1 MYKILLVEDMDLIR
15 RNILEMIDWESYGC
29 QVIAQA
35 RNGEQGL
42 LAYEQAPADI
52 VITDIKMPVMDGLT
66 MIRQIKQLNPQ
77 AQFILLTA
85 YEEFD
90 YAKQA
95 ISMGIHSYLLKHELD
110 PSVLLAEL
118 KKLCQ
123 AIETKENYYFLNKS
137 DLLRRH
143 LNEGIPLEDSCLP
156 LYPWSGWTALILLEN
171 RDLCAPDSAPAFRRL
186 VHNLRKSLP
195 KEQYTGY
202 SLSQSLCM
210 FLIKTASSSR
220 TIAAD
225 PAFNCFGSVL
235 EETVHTCPVRY
246 ALSVSPAFFDLHSLP
261 KAYDFAKSQLME
273 QVFFHHSCILTPSA
287 VHHGK
292 EPALNW
298 LKQQTEA
305 IGDYLIQHKFF
316 HAQKA
321 IRSLL
326 EEKLPLYQSVFLYQ
340 TAVSQMVTSILAVP
354 CPQYPV
360 DVIQQL
366 TETRQTAIRS
376 DVFTVAE
383 LLCQAVLRLQQL
395 LVPQYSK
402 KVEEILSYIKNHYQE
417 EISLTHIAEH
427 VGLTPLY
434 VSQLFKKEVGMNLM
448 SYITRY
454 RIQVAMELLK
464 TGNYKVYEVSQ
475 LVGYQTVQYFSSC
488 FKKET
493 GKKPSE
499 YC

>member
-15 RNILEMIDWESYGC
+15 RNILEMIDWESYGF

-35 RNGEQGL
+35 KNGEQGL
-42 LAYEQAPADI
+42 LAYRQTPADI
-52 VITDIKMPVMDGLT
+52 VITDIKMPVMDGLA
-66 MIRQIKQLNPQ
+66 MIRQIKQLNPHVH
-77 AQFILLTA
+77 FILLTA
-85 YEEFD
+85 YEDFD

-95 ISMGIHSYLLKHELD
+95 ISIGIHSYLLKHELE

-123 AIETKENYYFLNKS
+123 SIETKENYHYLNKS
-137 DLLRRH
+137 DMLRQH
-143 LNEGIPLEDSCLP
+143 LNDGVPLDDSCLP
-156 LYPWSGWTALILLEN
+156 LYPWFGWTALILLEN
-171 RDLCAPDSAPAFRRL
+171 RSLHDPDSTPVFRRL
-186 VHNLRKSLP
+186 FQDLRKNLS

-202 SLSQSLCM
+202 SLSESLCV
-210 FLIKTASSSR
+210 FLIKTASASHA
-220 TIAAD
+220 IAAD
-225 PAFNCFGSVL
+225 PAFNHFESAL
-235 EETVHTCPVRY
+235 EETVPAHPVRY

-261 KAYDFAKSQLME
+261 KAYDFAKSQLLE
-273 QVFFHHSCILTPSA
+273 QVFFHDNCILIPCS
-287 VHHGK
+287 VHHAK

-298 LKQQTEA
+298 LEQQIA
-305 IGDYLIQHKFF
+305 SIKDYLRQYKFF

-326 EEKLPLYQSVFLYQ
+326 EEKLPPYRSVFLYQ
-340 TAVSQMVTSILAVP
+340 TAVNRLIKSVLAVP
-354 CPQYPV
+354 CPEYPI
-360 DVIQQL
+360 DMIQQL
-366 TETRQTAIRS
+366 TETGQLAMKS
-376 DVFTVAE
+376 DVFAIADI
-383 LLCQAVLRLQQL
+383 LCQAVLRLQHL
-395 LVPQYSK
+395 LVPKYSK
-402 KVEEILSYIKNHYQE
+402 KAEEIILYIKNHYQE
-417 EISLTHIAEH
+417 EITLTHIAEH

-448 SYITRY
+448 SYITQY
-454 RIQVAMELLK
+454 RIHVAKELLK
-464 TGNYKVYEVSQ
+464 TGNYKVYEVSE